1 MVSSGFTET
10 WNHNEYPGVAMDCLF
25 CRIVTGE
32 IAATKVAETDL
43 SLAFRDL
50 APTAPTHVLV
60 VPKRHVEHAGVL
72 AAADAADVADMFTT
86 AQEVAR
92 IDGIDASG
100 YRLVFNV
107 GDDSGNSVSH
117 LHMHVIGGRP
127 MGWPPFRA

>member
-1 MVSSGFTET
+1 M
-10 WNHNEYPGVAMDCLF
+10 AMDCLF

-72 AAADAADVADMFTT
+72 TAGHAADMADMFVT

-92 IDGIDASG
+92 LDGIDASG

-107 GDDSGNSVSH
+107 GADSGNSVAH

>member
-1 MVSSGFTET
+1 
-10 WNHNEYPGVAMDCLF
+10 MDCLF
-25 CRIVTGE
+25 CRIVSGE
-32 IAATKVAETDL
+32 IAATKVAETDH

-60 VPKRHVEHAGVL
+60 VPKRHVDHAGVL
-72 AAADAADVADMFTT
+72 TVDHAADVADMFTI

-92 IDGIDASG
+92 VDGIDATG

-107 GDDSGNSVSH
+107 GDDSGNSVAH

-127 MGWPPFRA
+127 MGWPPFPA

>member
-1 MVSSGFTET
+1 
-10 WNHNEYPGVAMDCLF
+10 MDCLF

-32 IAATKVAETDL
+32 IAATKVAETEL

-60 VPKRHVEHAGVL
+60 IPKRHVDHAGAVVTE
-72 AAADAADVADMFTT
+72 DAADIADMFTT
-86 AQEVAR
+86 AQQVAR
-92 IDGIDASG
+92 IDGVDTTG

-107 GDDSGNSVSH
+107 GADSGNSVAH